1 MLGKINKNYLL
12 KVKKLSKVF
21 EIRDAAL
28 RKRTIKAVDG
38 VSFVINN
45 KETYNRILDI
55 YNNNS
60 DLFDLNFSFKS
71 SGLAIIKKNSNV
83 VV

>member
-45 KETYNRILDI
+45 KESRTNTFQ
-55 YNNNS
+55 NS
-60 DLFDLNFSFKS
+60 LFLSIFAMF
-71 SGLAIIKKNSNV
+71 
-83 VV
+83 